1 MKVRGVLESCLYATD
16 LAAAERFYTSVLGL
30 EVLSHV
36 ADRHIFFR
44 CGQGVLLIFNPER
57 TRAEQTAVGGSLVPL
72 HGTEGAGHL
81 AFAVAEAELDA
92 WRERLLGLDVQIESE
107 VSWPRGG
114 RSLYFRDPA
123 GNSIE
128 LAQPGIWALS
138 EQ

>member
-1 MKVRGVLESCLYATD
+1 MRVRGVLESCLYAAD
-16 LAAAERFYTSVLGL
+16 LEAASRFYTSVLGL
-30 EVLSHV
+30 EVLTHV

-44 CGQGVLLIFNPER
+44 CGEGVFLIFNPER
-57 TRAEQTAVGGSLVPL
+57 TRAEQTAVDGSRVPP
-72 HGTEGAGHL
+72 HGTAGSGHL

-92 WRERLLGLDVQIESE
+92 WRERLRGLEVQIESE

-128 LAQPGIWALS
+128 LAPPGIWGLS
-138 EQ
+138 AE